1 MAEPIWKRGAN
12 AGEIR
17 VVESIDRAIQLYERW
32 IAEERAVRRRIL
44 AACRR
49 RAKRERADAP

>member
-32 IAEERAVRRRIL
+32 IAEGAPEGNDAARHER
-44 AACRR
+44 
-49 RAKRERADAP
+49 